1 MMPEIALNVLDV
13 AQNSIRAQASLIQ
26 ITVEVNQPADMVKI
40 IIEDDG
46 CGMTKEQIERVE
58 DPFYTT
64 RTTRKI
70 GLGV

>member
-1 MMPEIALNVLDV
+1 MPEIALNVLDV